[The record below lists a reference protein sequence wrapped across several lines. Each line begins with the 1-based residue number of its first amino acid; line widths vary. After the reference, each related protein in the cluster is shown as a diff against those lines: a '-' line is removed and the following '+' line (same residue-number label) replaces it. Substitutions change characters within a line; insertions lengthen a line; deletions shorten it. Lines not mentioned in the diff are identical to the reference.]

1 MRTTKRRRRH
11 AQRGTQILEFA
22 IVLPILMFFAIAVS
36 EGASFIHAHEVLN
49 NAANDAARIASLAE
63 NADGWNPG
71 PENSFAVQ
79 AACDYLRAN
88 SGAFVNWNA
97 AKDTTCGNPA
107 FTIQVTRVTLADAPI
122 VNGVAMSSSQAVVV
136 YRYPLQMFPALSWVG
151 LPNPLPLRGT
161 AQFRNFY

>member
-1 MRTTKRRRRH
+1 MRTTERRRRH

-22 IVLPILMFFAIAVS
+22 IVLPILMFFAMAVS

-49 NAANDAARIASLAE
+49 NAANEAARIASLAE
-63 NADGWNPG
+63 NASWDGG
-71 PENSFAVQ
+71 QNSVAIQ

-97 AKDTTCGNPA
+97 AKDTTCSDPA

-122 VNGVAMSSSQAVVV
+122 VNGVAMTSSQAVVM